1 MGKIWEALF
10 MIEDYIARDEIQQ
23 DEITRREHRYRA
35 MFETAMVGMVM
46 SRPDDTLLDC
56 NRAFLEILGYSADE
70 IEHLNLADYL
80 TLADIAPQKQAPY
93 QAERQRALQTQG
105 RFGPYEKEYLAKNG
119 AARPLLAQ
127 DVLVKGAGG
136 KDYICSIVSDITRTK
151 QLESQFSLISQSVD
165 NAFDSFSIADERGQF
180 VYVNKAHVEL
190 FGYDSADEVIGL
202 SPTTH
207 CADPAMAGR
216 FIQQAIKNGHCQ
228 AEFKARRK
236 DGSLFCALIH
246 VKLGHDLEGRPIYI
260 GSLIDISA
268 RKQAEAEMRILQRAV
283 EASSSAVI
291 ITDKNGR
298 IEYVNPKFT
307 RITGYEKSEALG
319 KQPVRLLLTDK
330 ASRGKARYGMWHAI
344 ANKGEWS
351 GVFRNNRKDGSLYW
365 GKNTIS
371 SVKDSKGRVTH
382 YISIHE
388 DISEHYELSEKLNY
402 QATHD
407 SLTGL
412 INRREFERR
421 AQKVVTASAQE
432 ARHALCYMD
441 LDQFKII
448 NDTCGH
454 VAGDELLRQI
464 GMLLKKTVRKRDTVA
479 RLGGDEFAV
488 LMEDCPPKN
497 ALHVANSL
505 LEAVRDFQFGWKGYN
520 FRLGISIG
528 IVGID
533 SAVRSMTQIF
543 RDADLACYTA
553 KEHGRNQIHF
563 YHEKDADIIERH
575 GEMQWVSRINQALE
589 EGRFCL
595 YAQPILGLNNPHK
608 HYELLL
614 RMLDEQGEIIPPGAF
629 LPAAERYDMIVK
641 LDHWIIKHAFSLLAQ
656 HPTLTRDSTMYAINL
671 SGPSL
676 ATPVTLELILELLK
690 QYKLDS
696 RNICFEVTET
706 SAISNLSA
714 ALRFMTKLKGLG
726 CRFSLDDFGA
736 GLSSFAYL
744 KNLPVNYLKIDGMF
758 IKGIASKPVDFAMV
772 KSINEIGQ
780 VMGMQTI
787 AEFVENEAITARL
800 EEIGVNY
807 AQGYAIGKP
816 APLTELIE
824 A

>member
-202 SPTTH
+202 SPATH

-216 FIQQAIKNGHCQ
+216 FIEQAIKNGHCQ
-228 AEFKARRK
+228 TEFKARRK

-246 VKLGHDLEGRPIYI
+246 VKLGHDLEGRQIYI

-421 AQKVVTASAQE
+421 VQKVVTASAQE

-441 LDQFKII
+441 LDQFKVI

-533 SAVRSMTQIF
+533 SAVRSITQIF

-714 ALRFMTKLKGLG
+714 ALRFITKLKGLG

-787 AEFVENEAITARL
+787 AEFVENEAIKARL